1 MKDFYICDC
10 VRHENKVVTSTFV
23 VVAKQIKPK
32 KTGEPYLALTLGD
45 RSGQLEAKMWDNVE
59 EVLDAFEQDD
69 FLKIKGLINKYKQ
82 RFQLTIHKLR
92 KLGDT
97 EIDYSD
103 YLPKTTKDIDQLW
116 QTLSG
121 FIAGFQNQHLKALV
135 QAFMADP
142 EISAAYRNA
151 PAAKT
156 LHHAYIG
163 GLLDH
168 VVSLF
173 RSCDLM
179 CQNYPQ
185 INRDLLM
192 TGAFLHDIGKIH
204 ELTYNRSFSYT
215 TKGQLLGHMII
226 ELEMLQAKLAA
237 LPGFPDELKTM
248 VEHLIISHHGQYEF
262 GSPKLPMF
270 PEALMLHYL
279 DDLDSK
285 LEAMRAQIAKM
296 TEDAAKGAAGKKG
309 PAASAGP
316 MEQIRSITDFAK
328 THDYLTRDLVSGFA
342 PTMAPAGTLPWT
354 RYAFVR
360 VKPGKGA
367 EYRKAWEKYNKPI
380 FDKLAADGTLLA
392 FGLAVEDVRTD
403 GDFTHYTWLATK
415 DLASQDKVRAAFLA
429 DRDKRSAEEQEAIT
443 HLFTSLTD
451 PDASRTELTRSLI
464 FHLPA
469 PK

>member
-45 RSGQLEAKMWDNVE
+45 RSGQLEAKMWDNVD

-121 FIAGFQNQHLKALV
+121 FIAGFQNQHLRSLV

-285 LEAMRAQIAKM
+285 MEAMRAHFEREAGMEGAWTSYNASLGRPLLNTQKFLAPKKTSASEESPNNGNVAEVSGAKM
-296 TEDAAKGAAGKKG
+296 AEDIG
-309 PAASAGP
+309 PETVPTLSGG
-316 MEQIRSITDFAK
+316 E
-328 THDYLTRDLVSGFA
+328 TR
-342 PTMAPAGTLPWT
+342 
-354 RYAFVR
+354 R
-360 VKPGKGA
+360 
-367 EYRKAWEKYNKPI
+367 
-380 FDKLAADGTLLA
+380 
-392 FGLAVEDVRTD
+392 
-403 GDFTHYTWLATK
+403 
-415 DLASQDKVRAAFLA
+415 
-429 DRDKRSAEEQEAIT
+429 
-443 HLFTSLTD
+443 
-451 PDASRTELTRSLI
+451 
-464 FHLPA
+464 
-469 PK
+469 

>member
-10 VRHENKVVTSTFV
+10 LRHENKVITSTFV

-32 KTGEPYLALTLGD
+32 KTGDPYLALTLGD
-45 RSGQLEAKMWDNVE
+45 RSGQLEAKMWDNVDD
-59 EVLDAFEQDD
+59 VLEAFEQDD

-92 KLGDT
+92 KLADG
-97 EIDYSD
+97 EIDFSD
-103 YLPKTTKDIDQLW
+103 YLPKTTKDIDELW
-116 QTLSG
+116 LTLTN
-121 FIAGFQNQHLKALV
+121 FVAGFENPHLKALV
-135 QAFMADP
+135 QAFMGDP
-142 EISAAYRNA
+142 EIAAPYRNA

-173 RSCDLM
+173 RSSDLI
-179 CQNYPQ
+179 CRNYPQ

-226 ELEMLQAKLAA
+226 ELEMLQAKLAL
-237 LPGFPDELKTM
+237 LPHFPEELKTM
-248 VEHLIISHHGQYEF
+248 VEHLIISHHGEYEF

-285 LEAMRAQIAKM
+285 MEAMRAQFERDSTLDGPWTSYNPSLGRPLLN
-296 TEDAAKGAAGKKG
+296 TEKFLAAKKTPPIEEPASEPASEPVAEQAA
-309 PAASAGP
+309 PDTEESV
-316 MEQIRSITDFAK
+316 QT
-328 THDYLTRDLVSGFA
+328 
-342 PTMAPAGTLPWT
+342 TLPGLNPT
-354 RYAFVR
+354 R
-360 VKPGKGA
+360 
-367 EYRKAWEKYNKPI
+367 
-380 FDKLAADGTLLA
+380 
-392 FGLAVEDVRTD
+392 
-403 GDFTHYTWLATK
+403 
-415 DLASQDKVRAAFLA
+415 
-429 DRDKRSAEEQEAIT
+429 
-443 HLFTSLTD
+443 
-451 PDASRTELTRSLI
+451 
-464 FHLPA
+464 
-469 PK
+469 

>member
-1 MKDFYICDC
+1 MKDFYIGDC
-10 VRHENKVVTSTFV
+10 ARHENKIITSSFV

-69 FLKIKGLINKYKQ
+69 FLKIKGLVNKYKQ

-92 KLGDT
+92 KMGES
-97 EIDYSD
+97 EIDFSD
-103 YLPKTTKDIDQLW
+103 YLPKTTKDVDELW
-116 QTLSG
+116 HTLTG
-121 FIAGFQNQHLKALV
+121 FVATFRNPHLKALV

-142 EISAAYRNA
+142 QIAAAYRNA

-173 RSCDLM
+173 RSCDLI
-179 CQNYPQ
+179 CTNYPQ
-185 INRDLLM
+185 INRDLLL

-226 ELEMLQAKLAA
+226 ELEMLQAKLT
-237 LPGFPDELKTM
+237 LVPGFPDELKVL
-248 VEHLIISHHGQYEF
+248 VEHLIISHHGQYDF

-285 LEAMRAQIAKM
+285 MEAMRAQFERESSLDGAWTSYNASLGRPLLN
-296 TEDAAKGAAGKKG
+296 TEKFLSPKKAA
-309 PAASAGP
+309 PEDSARPGRP
-316 MEQIRSITDFAK
+316 EPESTESAEQT
-328 THDYLTRDLVSGFA
+328 
-342 PTMAPAGTLPWT
+342 PTLP
-354 RYAFVR
+354 
-360 VKPGKGA
+360 
-367 EYRKAWEKYNKPI
+367 
-380 FDKLAADGTLLA
+380 
-392 FGLAVEDVRTD
+392 GLEPR
-403 GDFTHYTWLATK
+403 
-415 DLASQDKVRAAFLA
+415 R
-429 DRDKRSAEEQEAIT
+429 
-443 HLFTSLTD
+443 
-451 PDASRTELTRSLI
+451 
-464 FHLPA
+464 
-469 PK
+469 